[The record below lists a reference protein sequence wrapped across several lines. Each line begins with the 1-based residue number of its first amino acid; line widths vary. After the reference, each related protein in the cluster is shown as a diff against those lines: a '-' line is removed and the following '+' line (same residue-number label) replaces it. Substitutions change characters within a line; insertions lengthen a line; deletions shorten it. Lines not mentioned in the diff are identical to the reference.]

1 MSIEKRRARRVLL
14 NAPTTIQPLPS
25 SEGAERGDG
34 DGEALAGER
43 FAAIVRDISVN
54 GAFISG
60 VPLALLTRVAFSFE
74 LPEFGVIEVQGLS
87 LWRREVAS
95 HERDAGGGRV
105 VSPPG
110 FGILFEA
117 LPLDARVA
125 IHKFIEG
132 QRE

>member
-14 NAPTTIQPLPS
+14 NAPTTIQPLAPS
-25 SEGAERGDG
+25 ERAERGDG
-34 DGEALAGER
+34 DALAGGR

-54 GAFISG
+54 GAFIAG
-60 VPLALLTRVAFSFE
+60 APLALLTRVAFSFE

-87 LWRREVAS
+87 LWRREVAA
-95 HERDAGGGRV
+95 HERDAEGERII
-105 VSPPG
+105 SPPG